1 MNRGRKS
8 GNESYIQSSPQNN
21 TSESLSTKV
30 LLVPLTNLS
39 NLHLRTICPN
49 AHRLV
54 LCPTSSGVLSSVQS
68 TNSSELANSNLI
80 QNAHIHSY
88 IDKASRVLQSLII
101 AKYQGMYIQA
111 PPKGRHRLCD
121 LQSNSKNQLDLIS
134 ISFRGKIETFSIVD
148 VSTANET
155 DEQEPNTINDDEG
168 NLSEA
173 FPNLTVS
180 CNEGS
185 NDAKD
190 GDAIEYEGEFLV
202 RNLLKN
208 NLEHHR
214 RDETN
219 GKESDMR
226 CLSYKIT
233 SQTEISFVSSLERA
247 SSIEKSTN
255 LTAEAK

>member
-1 MNRGRKS
+1 MH
-8 GNESYIQSSPQNN
+8 YIRVHPVSARIEV
-21 TSESLSTKV
+21 SESLSTKV

-54 LCPTSSGVLSSVQS
+54 LCPTSSGVLRSVQS
-68 TNSSELANSNLI
+68 THSSELANSNLI
-80 QNAHIHSY
+80 QNAYIHSY

-111 PPKGRHRLCD
+111 PPKGRHRVSD
-121 LQSNSKNQLDLIS
+121 LRSNSKNQLELIS
-134 ISFRGKIETFSIVD
+134 VSFRGKIETFSIVD

-155 DEQEPNTINDDEG
+155 DEQEPTTINDDEG

-173 FPNLTVS
+173 FCILTVS

-190 GDAIEYEGEFLV
+190 GDAIEYEGDFSV
-202 RNLLKN
+202 RDLLKN
-208 NLEHHR
+208 NFE
-214 RDETN
+214 
-219 GKESDMR
+219 
-226 CLSYKIT
+226 
-233 SQTEISFVSSLERA
+233 
-247 SSIEKSTN
+247 
-255 LTAEAK
+255 